1 MADGADDA
9 SWTLLNV
16 DTKSTF
22 EMRHWLVRN
31 AGMGTEQK
39 EFEANFEARYGK
51 LMQTTFLQACVSI
64 ISQRIED
71 AQRTV
76 DEEQTRKEE
85 SGEVETVAQRLTR
98 QKEERKAAA
107 MERSRLRQQGEG
119 YFDEAKKANEK
130 GTQHRAYPPTTHPPT
145 PTHCLLW
152 PVPPPPP
159 RARLPACPGAATAA
173 MLTLPLPRLS
183 LPALEEAEARK
194 AAEEEE
200 AASGGAAAAAAAAAD
215 GDDAEEADQ
224 PADPLALNCKFKVF
238 AR

>member
-31 AGMGTEQK
+31 AGLGTEQK
-39 EFEANFEARYGK
+39 EFEVNFEARYGK

-71 AQRTV
+71 AQRAV
-76 DEEQTRKEE
+76 DEEQTRKED

-130 GTQHRAYPPTTHPPT
+130 GTQHCACPPTTHPLPFT
-145 PTHCLLW
+145 ACCGL
-152 PVPPPPP
+152 VPPPPP
-159 RARLPACPGAATAA
+159 RPPARLPGRCYCDDAYTATATTVPA
-173 MLTLPLPRLS
+173 T
-183 LPALEEAEARK
+183 ALEEAEARK

>member
-1 MADGADDA
+1 MADDGADDA

-130 GTQHRAYPPTTHPPT
+130 GTQHRACPPTTHPPT

-159 RARLPACPGAATAA
+159 PRPPARLPGRCYCRDAHTATA
-173 MLTLPLPRLS
+173 TTV
-183 LPALEEAEARK
+183 PASARGSRS
-194 AAEEEE
+194 AQ
-200 AASGGAAAAAAAAAD
+200 GGR
-215 GDDAEEADQ
+215 GGGGSKRGRRR
-224 PADPLALNCKFKVF
+224 CGCGC
-238 AR
+238 R